1 MAQTSPGK
9 GAGRRAAELFSA
21 AGGGNGMRPER
32 SNVIKRLM
40 HGEFSLTITFWTFCV
55 SIPLVGHL
63 LFSRIVY
70 PALDPHTWYGST
82 AFLAWPLLSLLYGA
96 VAALGL
102 WRSRTGFRGNPLWRS
117 LAGPAAAL
125 LAAGFALYAVMMAA
139 SWFMLISA

>member
-102 WRSRTGFRGNPLWRS
+102 LRGNPLWRS
-117 LAGPAAAL
+117 LAGPAAVL